1 MMPTLSLVPIWTLI
15 LAIAVFLYVAL
26 DGFDLGVGML
36 YNFAP
41 DRRARDLVMNSI
53 APIWD
58 GNETWLI
65 LGSVGLLAVF
75 PVAFAI
81 IIPAVYFPV
90 LAMLL
95 ALIFRGLAFEFR
107 YSSFDCFTP
116 FSIFIGIALIFGYA
130 LLGAGWLVIKTE
142 GVLQTGP
149 ERSAG
154 VV

>member
-1 MMPTLSLVPIWTLI
+1 MMPTLSLVPIWMLI

-81 IIPAVYFPV
+81 II
-90 LAMLL
+90 
-95 ALIFRGLAFEFR
+95 
-107 YSSFDCFTP
+107 
-116 FSIFIGIALIFGYA
+116 
-130 LLGAGWLVIKTE
+130 
-142 GVLQTGP
+142 Q
-149 ERSAG
+149 RSTFQSWRCCLP
-154 VV
+154 